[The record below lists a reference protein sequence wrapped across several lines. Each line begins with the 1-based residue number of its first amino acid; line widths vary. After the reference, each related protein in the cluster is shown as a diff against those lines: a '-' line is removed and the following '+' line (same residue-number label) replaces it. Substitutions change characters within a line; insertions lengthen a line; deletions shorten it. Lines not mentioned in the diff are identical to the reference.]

1 MDYKLREYQQQASDA
16 GVAFFNN
23 KKSPNSVIVIP
34 TGGGKSLVIA
44 DITNRLGGK
53 TLILQPNKE
62 ILIQNYQKIKSYGI
76 QDVSIFS
83 ASLGQKEVSRIT
95 LATIGSVYNRKEEF
109 KKFKQVIVD
118 ECHFC
123 GPDTRYSALFKRLRC
138 HVLGLTA
145 TPYRLCSNLYG
156 SSLKIITQMRGAV
169 FKDIIYQ
176 CQVGYLLQKGYL
188 ANVRYYD
195 LTKIDLDR
203 VKSNSSGADYDEKS
217 LRIEFQR
224 TSFKEYLVSIVQ
236 RVMKPKD
243 GSERNGILVFTR
255 FIEESEYLADMIGRD
270 KVAIVTGE
278 TPQKERDEIVRKF
291 KEGKIK
297 VLTNVQVLTC
307 GFDYPELDTIVMAR
321 PTKSLALY
329 YQIVG
334 RCIRPYENK
343 TPWFVDISGTKK
355 SFGKVSDLILYRD
368 SGNRYNIFSNGKRL
382 THVLLS

>member
-1 MDYKLREYQQQASDA
+1 
-16 GVAFFNN
+16 
-23 KKSPNSVIVIP
+23 
-34 TGGGKSLVIA
+34 
-44 DITNRLGGK
+44 
-53 TLILQPNKE
+53 
-62 ILIQNYQKIKSYGI
+62 
-76 QDVSIFS
+76 
-83 ASLGQKEVSRIT
+83 
-95 LATIGSVYNRKEEF
+95 
-109 KKFKQVIVD
+109 
-118 ECHFC
+118 
-123 GPDTRYSALFKRLRC
+123 
-138 HVLGLTA
+138 
-145 TPYRLCSNLYG
+145 
-156 SSLKIITQMRGAV
+156 MRGAV

-270 KVAIVTGE
+270 NVAIVTGE